1 MIVARQRAHWTSP
14 EAQKRMSG
22 SERRRCSHMRMRLA
36 EIAWRRALPR
46 RPKGAEDE
54 VEAGM
59 LGLRERKRKEKGLD
73 GL

>member
-1 MIVARQRAHWTSP
+1 
-14 EAQKRMSG
+14 
-22 SERRRCSHMRMRLA
+22 MRMRLA